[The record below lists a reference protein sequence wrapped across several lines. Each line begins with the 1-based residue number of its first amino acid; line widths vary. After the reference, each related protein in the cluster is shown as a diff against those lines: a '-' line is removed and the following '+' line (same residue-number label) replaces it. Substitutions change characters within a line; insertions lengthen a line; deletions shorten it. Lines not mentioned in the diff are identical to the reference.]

1 MFKKH
6 LNLNMTIKVFY
17 TTPYDPCEVK
27 SLNIESE
34 TSIDV
39 FLRDKLGYEV
49 ETPVGVY
56 GKLVKGTYIIKDKDR
71 VEIYEKITADPKVN
85 RKKRASNEKS

>member
-1 MFKKH
+1 MI
-6 LNLNMTIKVFY
+6 IKVFY
-17 TTPYDPCEVK
+17 STPYDPCVVK
-27 SLNIESE
+27 SVNIQSE

-39 FLRDKLGYEV
+39 FLRDILGYEV

-56 GKLVKGTYIIKDKDR
+56 GKIVDGTYIIKNNDR
-71 VEIYEKITADPKVN
+71 VEIYEKIIADPKIN